1 MRALL
6 IAVLTAGV
14 FLAGCNQTA
23 ENSSAFASPA
33 APTSGV
39 KSDSQA
45 ASAPADQTV
54 EVPFHSEITW
64 TKVVNGG
71 DPSPCQGLHG
81 NPPDGMVYLMRNT
94 SDGLAVTT
102 HLGAGDY
109 QIRTCVYGRVVE
121 GKPAPDGTFQASH
134 IEAKCASKYESEY
147 DSRTK

>member
-6 IAVLTAGV
+6 IAVLASGML
-14 FLAGCNQTA
+14 LAGCGQA
-23 ENSSAFASPA
+23 ADGPSALASPA

-45 ASAPADQTV
+45 ASAPAGKTV

-64 TKVVNGG
+64 TKVVNRG

-94 SDGLAVTT
+94 SEGMALTT

-109 QIRTCVYGRVVE
+109 QIHTCVYGTDRACGVV
-121 GKPAPDGTFQASH
+121 
-134 IEAKCASKYESEY
+134 
-147 DSRTK
+147 R